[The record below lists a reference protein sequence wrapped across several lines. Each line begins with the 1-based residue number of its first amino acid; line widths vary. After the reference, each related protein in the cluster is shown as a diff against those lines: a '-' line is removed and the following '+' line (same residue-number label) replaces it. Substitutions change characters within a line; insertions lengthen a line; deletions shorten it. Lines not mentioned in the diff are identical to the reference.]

1 MTAVFWKFSVIFGYE
16 SAIHVGRNVFLL
28 RSFLCK
34 YCPDLYCDNTIQ
46 YTKNKE
52 LLFSYSDLKSL
63 VSMDLTFSLSLRII
77 HPQFEDI
84 DCMGDVNSRET
95 GL

>member
-16 SAIHVGRNVFLL
+16 NAIHVGRNVFLL

-46 YTKNKE
+46 YTKNKA
-52 LLFSYSDLKSL
+52 LLFS
-63 VSMDLTFSLSLRII
+63 
-77 HPQFEDI
+77 
-84 DCMGDVNSRET
+84 
-95 GL
+95 